1 MHRRAGYFKFVLIA
15 AILTVFL
22 SACQNS
28 TEQQIAEQLELGT
41 RYLNEGDYEEAV
53 IAFQKVI
60 SVDKKN
66 VAAYLGM
73 ADAYIGLNKLDMAK
87 EILESGLSEVDD
99 EQLRKKLE
107 EVLRLIEEEHS
118 EEAEK
123 DGSMAEKQEAADE
136 ETTKTDADT
145 AVPETMPTGPSASE
159 TAQAAITESSAS
171 ETTEAIMTESSASE
185 TTEAAMTESLATET
199 TKAAM
204 TDPPVTEAAQ
214 GQGLMLKITEPISI
228 GSSYL
233 LEDVID
239 GIQDTTTLSDIEHQ
253 ISGLTC
259 DVVRGK
265 DDKVSFYKDGTY
277 LFSIAVTDILMEEEW
292 NKFLE
297 LESPLQEAFNIYGD
311 FSGPNVDKLLVIE
324 RQVRDE
330 EKAYLLDKPLRKDIT
345 VWWEE
350 DYQGE

>member
-1 MHRRAGYFKFVLIA
+1 MHRRVGYFKFVLIA
-15 AILTVFL
+15 AILTAFL

-123 DGSMAEKQEAADE
+123 DGSMAEKHEAADE
-136 ETTKTDADT
+136 KITKTDADT
-145 AVPETMPTGPSASE
+145 AVPETMPTGSSASKTTE
-159 TAQAAITESSAS
+159 AIKTESSAS
-171 ETTEAIMTESSASE
+171 ETTEV
-185 TTEAAMTESLATET
+185 AMTESLATET
-199 TKAAM
+199 TEAAM

-253 ISGLTC
+253 ISGLIC

-277 LFSIAVTDILMEEEW
+277 LFSIAVADILMGEEW

-297 LESPLQEAFNIYGD
+297 FESPLEEAFNIYGD

>member
-1 MHRRAGYFKFVLIA
+1 MHRRVGYFKFVLIA
-15 AILTVFL
+15 AILTAFL

-123 DGSMAEKQEAADE
+123 NGSMAEKHEAADE
-136 ETTKTDADT
+136 KITKTDADT
-145 AVPETMPTGPSASE
+145 AVPETMPTGSSASKTTE
-159 TAQAAITESSAS
+159 AIKTESSAS
-171 ETTEAIMTESSASE
+171 ETTEV
-185 TTEAAMTESLATET
+185 AMTESLATET
-199 TKAAM
+199 TEAAM
-204 TDPPVTEAAQ
+204 TDPPVTEEAQ

-228 GSSYL
+228 GTSYL

-277 LFSIAVTDILMEEEW
+277 LFSIAVADILMGEEW

-297 LESPLQEAFNIYGD
+297 FEGPLEEAFNIYGD